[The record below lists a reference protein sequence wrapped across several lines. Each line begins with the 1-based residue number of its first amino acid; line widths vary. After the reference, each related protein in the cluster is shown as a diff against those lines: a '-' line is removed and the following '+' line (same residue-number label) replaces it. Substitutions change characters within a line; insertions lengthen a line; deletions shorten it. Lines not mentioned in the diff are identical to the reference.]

1 MNLRLNE
8 AEIATALLGI
18 PACSNDQAMNGLYH
32 HAARENLLRK
42 QEAKMWLIVGWLNQR
57 ATEMN
62 QHDTHAA
69 NVAWKLAEEL
79 ADILKEQG
87 ISK

>member
-1 MNLRLNE
+1 
-8 AEIATALLGI
+8 
-18 PACSNDQAMNGLYH
+18 
-32 HAARENLLRK
+32 
-42 QEAKMWLIVGWLNQR
+42 MWLIVGWLNQR